1 MYQISL
7 NNMEDYFKVFH
18 DQLHASALTPDAKQT
33 LLHSLKKV
41 EKDYARMDF
50 LHRRILKDKSITIN
64 ILKETVVEL
73 QTQKDYAVTV
83 NEQLVQQKQLLEDQS
98 KKLTKNLNALQMS
111 YSELELFAY
120 IASHDLKSPL
130 RNIGSYAQL
139 LKRRYKGKLDA
150 DADEFI
156 DYIVNNAQTM
166 NNIIGDLLV
175 YSRVDRDKDLAKAN
189 FSRLVEL
196 VKHNIRDTILENNVE
211 IECGEL
217 PTLWV
222 HRSSIIQLFQNLLE
236 NAIKFRAAE
245 PPRIRIDAQ
254 QRESDGSWQI
264 SVTDNGVGLDEEYQ
278 EKAFLPFQR
287 INHRD
292 RPGSGM
298 GLAICR
304 KVVRLHGGDIWYKK
318 NHADKVDEGGTSFH
332 FTIAQQEHV

>member
-1 MYQISL
+1 
-7 NNMEDYFKVFH
+7 MEEYFKVFH
-18 DQLHASALTPDAKQT
+18 DQLQAAGLTPEAKES
-33 LLHSLKKV
+33 LLLSLKKV

-73 QTQKDYAVTV
+73 QTQKDYVVTV
-83 NEQLVQQKQLLEDQS
+83 NEQLLQQKKLLEEQS
-98 KKLTKNLNALQMS
+98 EKLTKNLHALQMS

-139 LKRRYKGKLDA
+139 LKRRYRGKLDS

-156 DYIVNNAQTM
+156 DFIVNNAQMM
-166 NNIIGDLLV
+166 NNIISDLLV

-189 FSRLVEL
+189 FNRLVEL
-196 VKHNIRDTILENNVE
+196 VKHNIRDTIIENNAE

-222 HRSSIIQLFQNLLE
+222 HRSSIIQLFQNLIE
-236 NAIKFRAAE
+236 NAIKFRTE
-245 PPRIRIDAQ
+245 ESPRIRIDAQ
-254 QRESDGSWQI
+254 KRESDGFWQI
-264 SVTDNGVGLDEEYQ
+264 SVTDNGVGLDETYQ

-304 KVVRLHGGDIWYKK
+304 KVVRLHGGDIWYNQ
-318 NHADKVDEGGTSFH
+318 NHIEQENSGTSFH
-332 FTIAQQEHV
+332 FTIPQIEHTVE

>member
-1 MYQISL
+1 
-7 NNMEDYFKVFH
+7 MEEYFKVFH
-18 DQLHASALTPDAKQT
+18 EQLQSSELSPDAKES
-33 LLHSLKKV
+33 LLLSLKKV

-73 QTQKDYAVTV
+73 QTQKDYVITV
-83 NEQLVQQKQLLEDQS
+83 NEQLLQQKELLEEQS
-98 KKLTKNLNALQMS
+98 EKLTKNLHALQMS

-139 LKRRYKGKLDA
+139 LKRRYHGKLDN

-156 DYIVNNAQTM
+156 DFIVNNAQQM
-166 NNIIGDLLV
+166 NNIISDLLV

-189 FSRLVEL
+189 FNRLIEL
-196 VKHNIRDTILENNVE
+196 VKHNIRDSIIENNAE

-222 HRSSIIQLFQNLLE
+222 HRSSIIQLFQNLIE
-236 NAIKFRAAE
+236 NAIKFRSE
-245 PPRIRIDAQ
+245 QTPRIRIDAQ
-254 QRESDGSWQI
+254 VRESDGFWQI
-264 SVTDNGVGLDEEYQ
+264 SVTDNGVGLDETYQ

-304 KVVRLHGGDIWYKK
+304 KVVRLHGGDIWYSK
-318 NHADKVDEGGTSFH
+318 NQPEQIEGGTSFH
-332 FTIAQQEHV
+332 FTIPQQAHITE

>member
-1 MYQISL
+1 MD
-7 NNMEDYFKVFH
+7 EYFKIFH
-18 DQLHASALTPDAKQT
+18 EQLGSSELSDETKES
-33 LLHSLKKV
+33 LLLSLKKV

-73 QTQKDYAVTV
+73 QTQKDYVVTV
-83 NEQLVQQKQLLEDQS
+83 NEQLLQQKQLLEEQS
-98 KKLTKNLNALQMS
+98 EKLTKNLHALQMS

-139 LKRRYKGKLDA
+139 LKRRYKGKLDD

-156 DYIVNNAQTM
+156 DFIVNNAQMM
-166 NNIIGDLLV
+166 NSIISDLLV
-175 YSRVDRDKDLAKAN
+175 YSRVDRDKELAKAN
-189 FSRLVEL
+189 FSRLIEL
-196 VKHNIRDTILENNVE
+196 VKHNIRDTILENNAE
-211 IECGEL
+211 IVLGEL

-222 HRSSIIQLFQNLLE
+222 HRSSMIQLFQNLIE
-236 NAIKFRAAE
+236 NAIKFRTE
-245 PPRIRIDAQ
+245 ETPRIEIDAKM
-254 QRESDGSWQI
+254 RESDGFWQI
-264 SVTDNGVGLDEEYQ
+264 SVKDNGVGLEEMYQ

-304 KVVRLHGGDIWYKK
+304 KVVRLHGGEIWYNK
-318 NHADKVDEGGTSFH
+318 NQSQLTEGGGTSFH
-332 FTIAQQEHV
+332 FTIPQQEMTLAEGI

>member
-1 MYQISL
+1 
-7 NNMEDYFKVFH
+7 MEEYFKVFH
-18 DQLHASALTPDAKQT
+18 DQLNASDLTPEAKQT

-73 QTQKDYAVTV
+73 QTQKDYVVTV
-83 NEQLVQQKQLLEDQS
+83 NDQLLQQKQLLEAQS
-98 KKLTKNLNALQMS
+98 EKLTKNLHALQMS

-139 LKRRYKGKLDA
+139 LKRRYWGKLDS

-156 DYIVNNAQTM
+156 DFIVNNAQMM
-166 NNIIGDLLV
+166 NNIISDLLV

-189 FSRLVEL
+189 FNRLVEL
-196 VKHNIRDTILENNVE
+196 VKHNIRDSIIENNVE

-222 HRSSIIQLFQNLLE
+222 HRSSIIQLFQNLIE
-236 NAIKFRAAE
+236 NAIKFRTE
-245 PPRIRIDAQ
+245 ESPKIRIDAQ
-254 QRESDGSWQI
+254 KRESDGFWQF
-264 SVTDNGVGLDEEYQ
+264 SVTDNGVGLEEAYQ

-304 KVVRLHGGDIWYKK
+304 KVVRLHGGDIWYKQNFVEQENK
-318 NHADKVDEGGTSFH
+318 GTSFH
-332 FTIAQQEHV
+332 FTIPQIEHVDESMA

>member
-1 MYQISL
+1 
-7 NNMEDYFKVFH
+7 MEEYFKVFH
-18 DQLHASALTPDAKQT
+18 DQLYASDLTPEAKEF
-33 LLHSLKKV
+33 LLLSLKKV

-73 QTQKDYAVTV
+73 QTQKDYVVTV
-83 NEQLVQQKQLLEDQS
+83 NEQLLQQKRLLEEQS
-98 KKLTKNLNALQMS
+98 EKLTKNLHALQMS

-139 LKRRYKGKLDA
+139 LKRRYRGKLDS

-156 DYIVNNAQTM
+156 DFIVNNAQMM
-166 NNIIGDLLV
+166 NNIISDLLV

-189 FSRLVEL
+189 FNRLVEL
-196 VKHNIRDTILENNVE
+196 VKHNIRDTIIDNNAE

-222 HRSSIIQLFQNLLE
+222 HRSSIIQLFQNLIE
-236 NAIKFRAAE
+236 NAIKFRTE
-245 PPRIRIDAQ
+245 ESPRIRIDAQ
-254 QRESDGSWQI
+254 KRESDGFWQI
-264 SVTDNGVGLDEEYQ
+264 SVTDNGVGLDETYQ

-304 KVVRLHGGDIWYKK
+304 KVARLHGGDIWYNQ
-318 NHADKVDEGGTSFH
+318 NHIGEENSGTSFH
-332 FTIAQQEHV
+332 FTIPQIEHIAE

>member
-1 MYQISL
+1 MD
-7 NNMEDYFKVFH
+7 EYFKVFH
-18 DQLHASALTPDAKQT
+18 DQLQSSALSDEAKVT
-33 LLHSLKKV
+33 LLLSLKKV

-64 ILKETVVEL
+64 ILKETVNEL

-83 NEQLVQQKQLLEDQS
+83 NEQLMEQKQLLEDQS
-98 KKLTKNLNALQMS
+98 EKLTKNLHALQMS

-139 LKRRYKGKLDA
+139 LKRRYHGKLDA

-156 DYIVNNAQTM
+156 DFIVNNAQMM
-166 NNIIGDLLV
+166 NSIITDLLV
-175 YSRVDRDKDLAKAN
+175 YSRVDRDKELAKAN
-189 FSRLVEL
+189 FSRLIEL
-196 VKHNIRDTILENNVE
+196 VKHNIRDTILENNAE
-211 IECGEL
+211 IVCGEL

-222 HRSSIIQLFQNLLE
+222 HRSSMIQLFQNLIE
-236 NAIKFRAAE
+236 NAIKFRTTE
-245 PPRIRIDAQ
+245 TPRIEIGATM
-254 QRESDGSWQI
+254 RESDGFWQI
-264 SVTDNGVGLDEEYQ
+264 SVKDNGVGLEEMYQ

-304 KVVRLHGGDIWYKK
+304 KVVRLHRGEIWYNK
-318 NHADKVDEGGTSFH
+318 NEATEIEGGGTSFH
-332 FTIAQQEHV
+332 FTIPQQEEMVEQYES

>member
-1 MYQISL
+1 
-7 NNMEDYFKVFH
+7 MEDYFKIFH
-18 DQLHASALTPDAKQT
+18 DQLNASELTPEAKQT

-41 EKDYARMDF
+41 EKDYNRMDF
-50 LHRRILKDKSITIN
+50 LHRRISKDQSITIN
-64 ILKETVVEL
+64 ILQETVVEIQA
-73 QTQKDYAVTV
+73 QTAHVTMV
-83 NEQLVQQKQLLEDQS
+83 NEQLLQQKRLLEDQS
-98 KKLTKNLNALQMS
+98 GKLTKNLHALQMS

-139 LKRRYKGKLDA
+139 LKRRYSGKMDA

-156 DYIVNNAQTM
+156 DFIVNNAQMM
-166 NNIIGDLLV
+166 NSIITDLLV

-189 FSRLVEL
+189 FNRLVEL
-196 VKHNIRDTILENNVE
+196 VKHNIRDTIEENNVE

-222 HRSSIIQLFQNLLE
+222 HRSGMIQLFQNLIE
-236 NAIKFRAAE
+236 NAIKYRTE
-245 PPRIRIDAQ
+245 ETPRIRIDAQ
-254 QRESDGSWQI
+254 KRENDGLWQI
-264 SVTDNGVGLDEEYQ
+264 SVVDNGVGLDEAYQ

-287 INHRD
+287 ISHRD

-318 NHADKVDEGGTSFH
+318 NRIEPNEGGTSFH
-332 FTIAQQEHV
+332 FTIPQLEIVAE

>member
-1 MYQISL
+1 
-7 NNMEDYFKVFH
+7 MEEYFKVFH
-18 DQLHASALTPDAKQT
+18 EQLQSSELSPDAKES
-33 LLHSLKKV
+33 LLLSLKKV

-73 QTQKDYAVTV
+73 QTQKDYVITV
-83 NEQLVQQKQLLEDQS
+83 NEQLLQQKALLEEQS
-98 KKLTKNLNALQMS
+98 EKLTKNLHALQMS

-139 LKRRYKGKLDA
+139 LKRRYHGKLDN

-156 DYIVNNAQTM
+156 DFIVNNAQQM
-166 NNIIGDLLV
+166 NNIISDLLV

-189 FSRLVEL
+189 FNRLIEL
-196 VKHNIRDTILENNVE
+196 VKHNIRDSIIENNAE

-222 HRSSIIQLFQNLLE
+222 HRSSIIQLFQNLIE
-236 NAIKFRAAE
+236 NAIKFRSE
-245 PPRIRIDAQ
+245 QTPRIRIDAQ
-254 QRESDGSWQI
+254 VRESDGFWQI
-264 SVTDNGVGLDEEYQ
+264 SVTDNGVGLDEMYQ

-304 KVVRLHGGDIWYKK
+304 KVVRLHGGDIWYSK
-318 NHADKVDEGGTSFH
+318 NQPEQVEGGTSFH
-332 FTIAQQEHV
+332 FTIPQQEHIAERGIESA

>member
-1 MYQISL
+1 
-7 NNMEDYFKVFH
+7 MEEYFKVFH
-18 DQLHASALTPDAKQT
+18 DQLQAAGLTPEAKES
-33 LLHSLKKV
+33 LLLSLKKV

-73 QTQKDYAVTV
+73 QTQKDYVVTV
-83 NEQLVQQKQLLEDQS
+83 NEQLLQQKRLLEEQS
-98 KKLTKNLNALQMS
+98 EKLTKNLHALQMS

-139 LKRRYKGKLDA
+139 LKRRYRGKLDS

-156 DYIVNNAQTM
+156 DFIVNNAQMM
-166 NNIIGDLLV
+166 NNIISDLLV

-189 FSRLVEL
+189 FNRLVEL
-196 VKHNIRDTILENNVE
+196 VKHNIRDTIIENNAE

-222 HRSSIIQLFQNLLE
+222 HRSSIIQLFQNLIE
-236 NAIKFRAAE
+236 NAIKFRTE
-245 PPRIRIDAQ
+245 ESPRIRIDAQ
-254 QRESDGSWQI
+254 KRESDGFWQI
-264 SVTDNGVGLDEEYQ
+264 SVTDNGVGLDETYQ

-304 KVVRLHGGDIWYKK
+304 KVVRLHGGDIWYNQ
-318 NHADKVDEGGTSFH
+318 NHIEQENSGTSFH
-332 FTIAQQEHV
+332 FTIPQIEHTVE

>member
-1 MYQISL
+1 
-7 NNMEDYFKVFH
+7 MEEYFKVFH
-18 DQLHASALTPDAKQT
+18 EQLQSSELSDETKES
-33 LLHSLKKV
+33 LLLSLKKV

-73 QTQKDYAVTV
+73 QTQKDYVVTV
-83 NEQLVQQKQLLEDQS
+83 NEQLLQQKQLLEEQS
-98 KKLTKNLNALQMS
+98 EKLTKNLHALQMS

-139 LKRRYKGKLDA
+139 LKRRYHGKMDS

-156 DYIVNNAQTM
+156 DFIVNNAQMM
-166 NNIIGDLLV
+166 NNIISDLLV

-189 FSRLVEL
+189 FNRLVEL
-196 VKHNIRDTILENNVE
+196 VKHNIRDTILENNAE

-222 HRSSIIQLFQNLLE
+222 HRSSIIQLFQNLIE
-236 NAIKFRAAE
+236 NAIKFRSDE
-245 PPRIRIDAQ
+245 TPRIRIDAHV
-254 QRESDGSWQI
+254 RESDGFWQI
-264 SVTDNGVGLDEEYQ
+264 SVKDNGVGLDEMYHD
-278 EKAFLPFQR
+278 KAFLPFQR

-304 KVVRLHGGDIWYKK
+304 KVVRLHGGNIWYNKNNREKK
-318 NHADKVDEGGTSFH
+318 ENGTSFH
-332 FTIAQQEHV
+332 FTIPQQEPVVG

>member
-1 MYQISL
+1 
-7 NNMEDYFKVFH
+7 MEEYFKVFH
-18 DQLHASALTPDAKQT
+18 EQLNASELSAETKET
-33 LLHSLKKV
+33 LLLSLKKV

-73 QTQKDYAVTV
+73 QTQKDYVITV
-83 NEQLVQQKQLLEDQS
+83 NEQLLQQKNLLEEQS
-98 KKLTKNLNALQMS
+98 EKLTKNLHALQMS

-139 LKRRYKGKLDA
+139 LKRRYHGKLDG

-156 DYIVNNAQTM
+156 DFIVNNAQMM
-166 NNIIGDLLV
+166 NNIISDLLV
-175 YSRVDRDKDLAKAN
+175 YSRVDRDKDLAKSN
-189 FSRLVEL
+189 FNRLIEL
-196 VKHNIRDTILENNVE
+196 VKHNIRDTIIDNNAE

-222 HRSSIIQLFQNLLE
+222 HRSSMIQLFQNLIE
-236 NAIKFRAAE
+236 NAIKFRTDE
-245 PPRIRIDAQ
+245 TPRIRIDAQ
-254 QRESDGSWQI
+254 VRESDGFWQI
-264 SVTDNGVGLDEEYQ
+264 SVKDNGVGLDEAYQ

-304 KVVRLHGGDIWYKK
+304 KVVRLHGGNIWYNK
-318 NHADKVDEGGTSFH
+318 NHPEKVECGGTSFH
-332 FTIAQQEHV
+332 FTIPQQVLVAEKSA

>member
-1 MYQISL
+1 MTS
-7 NNMEDYFKVFH
+7 MEEYFKVFH
-18 DQLHASALTPDAKQT
+18 DQLNASDLTPEAKQT

-41 EKDYARMDF
+41 EKDYTRMDF

-73 QTQKDYAVTV
+73 QTQKDYVVTV
-83 NEQLVQQKQLLEDQS
+83 NEQLLQQKQLLEAQS
-98 KKLTKNLNALQMS
+98 EKLTKNLHALQMS

-139 LKRRYKGKLDA
+139 LKRRYRGKLDA

-156 DYIVNNAQTM
+156 DFIVNNAQMM
-166 NNIIGDLLV
+166 NNIISDLLV

-189 FSRLVEL
+189 FNRLVEL
-196 VKHNIRDTILENNVE
+196 VKHNIRDSIIENNAE

-222 HRSSIIQLFQNLLE
+222 HRSSIIQLFQNLIE
-236 NAIKFRAAE
+236 NAIKFRTDE
-245 PPRIRIDAQ
+245 SPKIRIDAQ
-254 QRESDGSWQI
+254 KRESDGFWQI
-264 SVTDNGVGLDEEYQ
+264 SVTDNGVGLDETYQ

-304 KVVRLHGGDIWYKK
+304 KVVRLHGGDIWYKQNFFEEENK
-318 NHADKVDEGGTSFH
+318 GTSFH
-332 FTIAQQEHV
+332 FTIPQIEHVDESMA

>member
-1 MYQISL
+1 
-7 NNMEDYFKVFH
+7 MEEYFKILYE
-18 DQLHASALTPDAKQT
+18 QLSSSALSDEAKESI
-33 LLHSLKKV
+33 LLPLRKV

-73 QTQKDYAVTV
+73 QTQKDYATQA
-83 NEQLVQQKQLLEDQS
+83 NEQLIQQKILLEEQS
-98 KKLTKNLNALQMS
+98 EKLSKNLHALQLS

-139 LKRRYKGKLDA
+139 LKRRYQGKLDD

-156 DYIVNNAQTM
+156 DFIVNNAQMM
-166 NNIIGDLLV
+166 NSIISDLLV
-175 YSRVDRDKDLAKAN
+175 YSRVDRDKDLVKVN
-189 FSRLVEL
+189 FNRLIEL
-196 VKHNIRDTILENNVE
+196 VRHNIRDVIIENEVD
-211 IECGEL
+211 IVCGEL

-222 HRSSIIQLFQNLLE
+222 HRSSMVQLFQNLIE
-236 NAIKFRAAE
+236 NAIKYRSEQA
-245 PPRIRIDAQ
+245 PKISIDAQ
-254 QRESDGSWQI
+254 LRETDGFWQI
-264 SVTDNGVGLDEEYQ
+264 SVKDNGVGLDELYH

-287 INHRD
+287 INNRE

-304 KVVRLHGGDIWYKK
+304 KVVRLHGGDIWYHK
-318 NHADKVDEGGTSFH
+318 NRSRQEDCGTSFH
-332 FTIAQQEHV
+332 FTIPQQNDIVNK

>member
-1 MYQISL
+1 
-7 NNMEDYFKVFH
+7 MEEYFKVFH
-18 DQLHASALTPDAKQT
+18 DQLHASDLTPEAKGT
-33 LLHSLKKV
+33 LFQSLKKV

-73 QTQKDYAVTV
+73 QTQKDYVVTV
-83 NEQLVQQKQLLEDQS
+83 NEQLLQQKDLLEVQS
-98 KKLTKNLNALQMS
+98 EKLTKNLNALQMS

-139 LKRRYKGKLDA
+139 LRRRYRGKLDT

-156 DYIVNNAQTM
+156 DFIVNNAQMM

-189 FSRLVEL
+189 LGRLIEL
-196 VKHNIRDTILENNVE
+196 VKHNIRDTILENNAV
-211 IECGEL
+211 IDWGEL

-222 HRSSIIQLFQNLLE
+222 HRSSIIQLFQNLIE
-236 NAIKFRAAE
+236 NAIKFRSDEA
-245 PPRIRIDAQ
+245 PHIRIDAQ
-254 QRESDGSWQI
+254 KRESDGQWQI
-264 SVTDNGVGLDEEYQ
+264 SVTDNGVGLDEAYQ

-318 NHADKVDEGGTSFH
+318 NKVEEDEGGTSFH
-332 FTIAQQEHV
+332 FTIAQQEHLVE

>member
-1 MYQISL
+1 MD
-7 NNMEDYFKVFH
+7 EYFKIFYE
-18 DQLHASALTPDAKQT
+18 QLEASDLSPEAKLQ
-33 LLHSLKKV
+33 LLASLKKV

-64 ILKETVVEL
+64 ILQETVIEL
-73 QTQKDYAVTV
+73 QSQKNYADSV
-83 NEQLVQQKQLLEDQS
+83 NQQLLEQ
-98 KKLTKNLNALQMS
+98 KKLLEEQSEKLAKNLHALQLS

-139 LKRRYKGKLDA
+139 LKRRYHGKLDS

-156 DYIVNNAQTM
+156 DFIVNNAQMM
-166 NNIIGDLLV
+166 NNIISDLLV
-175 YSRVDRDKDLAKAN
+175 YSRVDRDKDLAKSN
-189 FSRLVEL
+189 FNRLIEL

-222 HRSSIIQLFQNLLE
+222 HRSSIIQLFQNLIE
-236 NAIKFRAAE
+236 NAIKFRTDE
-245 PPRIRIDAQ
+245 TPRIRIDAYK
-254 QRESDGSWQI
+254 RDSDGFWQI
-264 SVTDNGVGLDEEYQ
+264 SVKDNGVGLDEAYQ

-304 KVVRLHGGDIWYKK
+304 KVVRLHGGDIWYTK
-318 NHADKVDEGGTSFH
+318 NRAELPESGTSFH
-332 FTIAQQEHV
+332 FTIPQQEQAVGQV

>member
-1 MYQISL
+1 
-7 NNMEDYFKVFH
+7 MEEYFKVFH
-18 DQLHASALTPDAKQT
+18 EQLQSSELSPDAKES
-33 LLHSLKKV
+33 LLLSLKKV

-73 QTQKDYAVTV
+73 QTQKDYVVTV
-83 NEQLVQQKQLLEDQS
+83 NEQLLQQKALLEEQS
-98 KKLTKNLNALQMS
+98 EKLTKNLHALQMS

-139 LKRRYKGKLDA
+139 LKRRYHGKLDN

-156 DYIVNNAQTM
+156 DFIVNNAQQM
-166 NNIIGDLLV
+166 NNIISDLLV

-189 FSRLVEL
+189 FNRLIEL
-196 VKHNIRDTILENNVE
+196 VKHNIRDSIIENNAE

-222 HRSSIIQLFQNLLE
+222 HRSSIIQLFQNLIE
-236 NAIKFRAAE
+236 NAIKFRSE
-245 PPRIRIDAQ
+245 QTPRIRIDAQ
-254 QRESDGSWQI
+254 VRESDGFWQI
-264 SVTDNGVGLDEEYQ
+264 SVTDNGVGLDEMYQ

-304 KVVRLHGGDIWYKK
+304 KVVRLHGGDIWYSK
-318 NHADKVDEGGTSFH
+318 NQPEQVEGGTSFH
-332 FTIAQQEHV
+332 FTIPQQEHIAERGIESA